1 MKEVLFAVSD
11 CPSLKEEHLEALR
24 AFEDNPKLAEA
35 ISFLLM
41 HKQSLIINF
50 GANNRDEAM
59 KVIGVCEGLRHAGKM
74 AHALSKG
81 NPHI

>member
-1 MKEVLFAVSD
+1 MKEVFFAPSD
-11 CPSLKEEHLEALR
+11 CPSLKEEHHEALR
-24 AFEDNPKLAEA
+24 AFKDNPKLAEA
-35 ISFLLM
+35 VSFLFM

-59 KVIGVCEGLRHAGKM
+59 KVIGVCEGLRLAGKM

-81 NPHI
+81 DRHI

>member
-1 MKEVLFAVSD
+1 MKEVLFAPSD
-11 CPSLKEEHLEALR
+11 CPSLKEEHIEALL
-24 AFEDNPKLAEA
+24 AFKDNPKLAEA
-35 ISFLLM
+35 FSFALM
-41 HKQSLIINF
+41 HKQSAIINF

-59 KVIGVCEGLRHAGKM
+59 KVMGICEGLRLAGKM